1 MEEERA
7 RQETHS
13 PEKVSSSSGA
23 MTVEDELLAQAL
35 ALSMQEV
42 NNFNWNKDEEMS
54 DALKEAPLD
63 LSSVLGNLPG
73 VNPDD
78 ARIKEALEKEKN
90 KKNEKK

>member
-1 MEEERA
+1 
-7 RQETHS
+7 
-13 PEKVSSSSGA
+13 
-23 MTVEDELLAQAL
+23 
-35 ALSMQEV
+35 
-42 NNFNWNKDEEMS
+42 MS